1 MNPERVF
8 RELFGL
14 LERLQ
19 IPFAVG
25 GSFASG
31 ARGVPR
37 QTNDIDVLVDLT
49 RKLRDPFIEAVQAE
63 FEVTPE
69 DMDMALDGRD
79 PMRSFQLFH
88 RQELFKV
95 DVFLGRF
102 PDLAESELRR
112 ASRIELLPGI
122 WAPCL
127 SQEDI
132 VIEKLLWYELG
143 NRVSDRQW
151 NDLVGVIEVQGQD
164 FDRAYVR
171 EWGAKLGVSEL
182 VEEAFGEA
190 KDY

>member
-8 RELFGL
+8 RELFGV

-25 GSFASG
+25 GSYASG

-37 QTNDIDVLVDLT
+37 QTNDIDVLAALSESQRET
-49 RKLRDPFIEAVQAE
+49 FIKAIEAD
-63 FEVTPE
+63 FEVTLE
-69 DMDMALDGRD
+69 DVRMALDGHD

-88 RQELFKV
+88 REELFKV

-102 PDLAESELRR
+102 PDLASAELAR
-112 ASRIELLPGI
+112 AARIELLPGI

-127 SQEDI
+127 SPEDI

-151 NDLVGVIEVQGQD
+151 NDLVGVIEVQGQE

-171 EWGAKLGVSEL
+171 DWGAKLGISEL

-190 KDY
+190 REY

>member
-1 MNPERVF
+1 M
-8 RELFGL
+8 LD
-14 LERLQ
+14 RLQ
-19 IPFAVG
+19 IRFAVG
-25 GSFASG
+25 GSYASG

-37 QTNDIDVLVDLT
+37 QTNDIDVLVELSQPQ
-49 RKLRDPFIEAVQAE
+49 RNRFIEAIEVE
-63 FEVTPE
+63 FEVTSKDVE
-69 DMDMALDGRD
+69 MALTGQD

-88 RQELFKV
+88 REELFKV

-102 PDLAESELRR
+102 PELAESEIER

-127 SQEDI
+127 TQEDI

-151 NDLVGVIEVQGQD
+151 NDLVGVIEVQGPD

-171 EWGAKLGVSEL
+171 DWGARLGVSDL
-182 VEEAFGEA
+182 VEEAFAEA
-190 KDY
+190 KEF